1 MTNAYAHLHAFLFCL
16 SLLVYQNIHTHSYFC
31 CLFPSVC
38 VCVSLCVCIVSFQV
52 ALSCSM
58 HPTVRPK
65 RTSQSLTACALLPL
79 SPLVL
84 THVFVSLLTRSLCC
98 FSSVSEVMPFCR
110 FSVFVGH
117 RHIHVSSWFVNT
129 TRPQQRK
136 HTAIEFCSNQIE
148 WWEKKKSCL
157 LWSGP
162 ISVWCNLM
170 QLLCA
175 IKL

>member
-1 MTNAYAHLHAFLFCL
+1 MKMISNNVWQVSWRLLCQKGLTVTNAYAHLHAFLFCL

-110 FSVFVGH
+110 FSVCGAQ
-117 RHIHVSSWFVNT
+117 T
-129 TRPQQRK
+129 
-136 HTAIEFCSNQIE
+136 HTCLVLVCKYYQTSA
-148 WWEKKKSCL
+148 KKAY
-157 LWSGP
+157 
-162 ISVWCNLM
+162 CNRIL
-170 QLLCA
+170 Q
-175 IKL
+175 